1 RDTLEKEFLNLAA
14 AEGVSDVEE
23 LNKVLERAVTLRNM
37 LKNKERVDRIAAYVA
52 RHYRDYVEPLGYK
65 AFLVGVDREAC
76 VFYKKALDKYLPPEY
91 SAVVISPGHNDE
103 AHLARYHLSEDE
115 EKKIRKAF
123 VNESLPKILIVT
135 EKLLTGYDAPVLYC
149 MYLDKPMR
157 DHVLLQAI
165 ARVNRPYEDKDGHQ
179 KPAGFVL
186 DFVGIFE
193 NLEKALAFDSRD
205 VEGTIQH
212 LDLLKEHFQEMMAAA
227 RRDYLSIIENY
238 SYDKAADRA
247 LEHFRGQEEKQKYY
261 SFFKEL
267 ANLYEI
273 LSPDPFLREYL
284 DDYDQLARLYRLL
297 RSTETVPLDKELM
310 RKTARLVQEH
320 TLPGAIK
327 DAVDIY
333 EITEHTLE
341 KLAEDTAPY
350 TVKVFN
356 LLKSITEAVAER
368 AKQAPYLLS
377 IGEMAE
383 RIAQAYQE
391 RQLNTQE
398 ALKRLQEL
406 IDEFVAAEKER
417 AEKRMA
423 PEPYAVY
430 WLLKRQKVKGAEQA
444 ARNMARAFERYPY
457 WQSSETQERQI
468 RLELYKNLK
477 AAAVKEIKNLVDQIL
492 SLLKGAER

>member
-1 RDTLEKEFLNLAA
+1 
-14 AEGVSDVEE
+14 
-23 LNKVLERAVTLRNM
+23 
-37 LKNKERVDRIAAYVA
+37 
-52 RHYRDYVEPLGYK
+52 
-65 AFLVGVDREAC
+65 
-76 VFYKKALDKYLPPEY
+76 
-91 SAVVISPGHNDE
+91 
-103 AHLARYHLSEDE
+103 
-115 EKKIRKAF
+115 
-123 VNESLPKILIVT
+123 
-135 EKLLTGYDAPVLYC
+135 
-149 MYLDKPMR
+149 
-157 DHVLLQAI
+157 
-165 ARVNRPYEDKDGHQ
+165 
-179 KPAGFVL
+179 
-186 DFVGIFE
+186 VGIFE

-212 LDLLKEHFQEMMAAA
+212 LDLLKERFAEMMAAA
-227 RRDYLSIIENY
+227 RKDYLSIIENY
-238 SYDKAADRA
+238 SYDKAADKA

-261 SFFKEL
+261 RFFKEL

-297 RSTETVPLDKELM
+297 LSTETVPLDKELM

-333 EITEHTLE
+333 EINNNTLE
-341 KLAEDTAPY
+341 KLAEATATY
-350 TVKVFN
+350 TVQVFN

-398 ALKRLQEL
+398 VLKRLQEL

-417 AEKRMA
+417 AEKMMA
-423 PEPYAVY
+423 PEPYTVY
-430 WLLKRQKVKGAEQA
+430 WLLKRLRVKGAENIAQ
-444 ARNMARAFERYPY
+444 NMAQAFDRFPY
-457 WQSSETQERQI
+457 WHASQNQERNI

-477 AAAVKEIKNLVDQIL
+477 GAAVKEMKALVDQIL
-492 SLLKGAER
+492 NLLKGARR